1 MNAIA
6 FSVQAKQQILTM
18 STRLIAELTGKRH
31 PDVKRDCE
39 VMFAELN
46 LDMSKFAHIYLD
58 SMNRQQIEYLLPKDL
73 VETLITGYSIKL
85 RYQVIQRLHE
95 LENQSPKELSRLE
108 ILQIALHAEEEK
120 QALQG
125 QVQILEPK
133 AQALDVL
140 SNSYGTETLDCA
152 AHSIGIQ
159 ARKTLR
165 PWMKENGWLH
175 KDKDGNW
182 RALGH
187 RITAGHLIEV
197 DRVYTDAQGFPQH
210 TITVYITPK
219 GKTVLTTSLIKAG
232 MIKGDRHE
240 TAI

>member
-1 MNAIA
+1 MNNLINLHIA
-6 FSVQAKQQILTM
+6 SMTSLE
-18 STRLIAELTGKRH
+18 IAELVNKRH
-31 PDVKRDCE
+31 DNVKRTIEALVNHGVISQPQIEDGIKSANG
-39 VMFAELN
+39 VVPQ
-46 LDMSKFAHIYLD
+46 IYRFSGEQGKLD
-58 SMNRQQIEYLLPKDL
+58 SITVVAQLCPEFTAVL
-73 VETLITGYSIKL
+73 VKRWY
-85 RYQVIQRLHE
+85 E
-95 LENQSPKELSRLE
+95 LENLKPRELTRLE
-108 ILQIALHAEEEK
+108 ILQIALQAEEEK

-125 QVQILEPK
+125 QIQILEPK

-152 AHSIGIQ
+152 AHSMGIQ